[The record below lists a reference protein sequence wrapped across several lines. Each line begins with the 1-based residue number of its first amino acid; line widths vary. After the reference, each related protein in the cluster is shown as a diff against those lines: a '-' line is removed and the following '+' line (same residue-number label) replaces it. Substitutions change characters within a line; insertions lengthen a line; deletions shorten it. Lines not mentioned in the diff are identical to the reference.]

1 MSKMVDGAQAFGAI
15 GGAAGAYLGDKNANE
30 ARRKQLLTLQSMY
43 RNYESLRPE
52 MFAEAEEAFNM
63 DPSAYEGIAAQM
75 DPATRNAQM
84 LALKELQ
91 QVGLAGGMDPQ
102 SRAAEAQALAGSA
115 QQVRAQQGALLN
127 SYAARGMGGSG
138 NALGAALAAQQGA
151 AQANA
156 MGGLQSAADSRAR
169 QMAALR
175 DSASL
180 AGQVRGMDYGQA
192 SDLAGA
198 RDRVAEYN
206 TRNKQ
211 AITGSNIDRR
221 YAAQRDTMDN
231 RFRRADGIAGTG
243 KSLADYYMSEQDR
256 KRRMGAAAG
265 TAIGGTAGAVGG
277 AIADVN
283 TGGMGG

>member
-1 MSKMVDGAQAFGAI
+1 MSKMTDGAQALGAVGGAFGAFI
-15 GGAAGAYLGDKNANE
+15 GDQKANE
-30 ARRKQLLTLQSMY
+30 ERRKQLLTLQAMY
-43 RNYESLRPE
+43 RNFESIRPE
-52 MFAEAEEAFNM
+52 MFAEAEEAYNM
-63 DPSAYEGIAAQM
+63 DPSAFEGVAAQM

-127 SYAARGMGGSG
+127 SFAARGMGGGG

-151 AQANA
+151 AQTNA
-156 MGGLQSAADSRAR
+156 MGGLQSAADSRSR
-169 QMAALR
+169 QLAALR

-206 TRNKQ
+206 TRNRQ
-211 AITGSNIDRR
+211 AIAGANIDRR
-221 YAAQRDTMDN
+221 YAAQGDTINN
-231 RFRRADGIAGTG
+231 RFRRADGMAGTG
-243 KSLADYYMSEQDR
+243 KMKADYFMSEQDR
-256 KRRMGAAAG
+256 KRRMGAAIG
-265 TAIGGTAGAVGG
+265 TGVGGTVGAVGG

-283 TGGMGG
+283 SGGMGG